1 MKLVWVA
8 LGLLVAGIG
17 AGVACGPKEKF
28 CYNESMTCAD
38 VDRGLKMKDAEW
50 TPDVMDAAQY
60 TCFDG
65 GVAFMSPDPCK

>member
-8 LGLLVAGIG
+8 IGLLVAGIG
-17 AGVACGPKEKF
+17 VGVACGPKESF
-28 CYNESMTCAD
+28 CYAEGKTCEE
-38 VDRGLKMKDAEW
+38 VKREMLKKDAEW
-50 TPDVMDAAQY
+50 MAEVMDAAQY